1 MIKQILHFNQQRV
14 SINAFFQELP
24 IASDQL
30 TITNGYQITFYNEL
44 ADDLIISSGIYAK
57 AVNSLEN
64 DKDVG
69 FQRLYAPQR
78 RLRGFETGKVGPKD
92 GDDFVGG
99 NYVATANISST
110 IPFVLQTLENA
121 DLKVFFDMGNV

>member
-1 MIKQILHFNQQRV
+1 MRV
-14 SINAFFQELP
+14 S
-24 IASDQL
+24 
-30 TITNGYQITFYNEL
+30 
-44 ADDLIISSGIYAK
+44 K
-57 AVNSLEN
+57 
-64 DKDVG
+64 
-69 FQRLYAPQR
+69 RLYAPQR

-121 DLKVFFDMGNV
+121 DLKVFFDMGNVWGVDYSNSIDESNKLRSSTGVALEILSPLGPLSFSIAETITKASTDVTESFRFQLGTTF